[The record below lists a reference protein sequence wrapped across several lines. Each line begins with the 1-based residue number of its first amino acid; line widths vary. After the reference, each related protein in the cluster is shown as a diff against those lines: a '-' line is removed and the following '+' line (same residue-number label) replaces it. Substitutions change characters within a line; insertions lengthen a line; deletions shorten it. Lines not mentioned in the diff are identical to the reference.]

1 MRRKIGIY
9 AVCLGVVTGA
19 GGCANR
25 GMGPQGGPKD
35 ETPPKVV
42 GETPKNGSLNYKGKT
57 VQIVFDEYIQ
67 LDNIA
72 ENLLISPPQQKTPE
86 VSGIGKKVLVRFDDE
101 LQDSTT
107 YTLQFGNAIC
117 DNNEKN
123 VLENYTFSFSTGDMI
138 DSMQISG
145 LMLNARDLSPVSG
158 ILVGVHTDHND
169 SAFERIPFVRIGR
182 TNSAGEF
189 TISNLKDGTYR
200 LYGLQ
205 DVSKDYMRQVGEGM
219 ALCDSLI
226 TPTVELQIQN
236 DTVWKDSVTIDT
248 IVTQVHPLY
257 APKDIVLMYFQEDKQ
272 RQYFQRATRE
282 KQNHFTLRFG
292 APQDSLPVVTP
303 IGGDWL
309 RYTICQYNNTKDTI
323 TYWLTDSATIA
334 TDTLT
339 FALTYLKSDSIF
351 QLYEQTDTV
360 QAIYRAPRVNA
371 RAKNNRD
378 SKETAKN
385 TELQLKHN
393 AKSPFEIYTPV
404 RIQSETPIS
413 HYERDSIHLYEVI
426 DSIRKPLPYSIE
438 VADSAYATYTIS
450 YSWKADKTYEIV
462 LDSAA
467 FTDIY
472 GSSNHAMKSR
482 FKIRSLDEYSTL
494 IVKIEPYREDAVIEV
509 LNEKDEV
516 VRTLPAQPDGAVFR
530 YLKPESFY
538 LRLFLDTNKD
548 GKWTTGDWLEKRQP
562 EPVYYYG
569 GKLTLRANWDIEET
583 FDYLTTPIAEQ
594 KPKELLKNKSGKN
607 KNGSNK

>member
-1 MRRKIGIY
+1 MNRKTGIY
-9 AVCLGVVTGA
+9 AVCLGVVTGVSS
-19 GGCANR
+19 CANR

-42 GETPKNGSLNYKGKT
+42 QETPKNGSLNYKGKT
-57 VQIVFDEYIQ
+57 IQIVFDEYIQ

-86 VSGIGKKVLVRFDDE
+86 VSGVGKKVLVRFDEE
-101 LQDSTT
+101 LRDSTT

-123 VLENYTFSFSTGDMI
+123 VLENYTFSFSTGDVI

-158 ILVGVHTDHND
+158 ILVGVHTEHSD

-257 APKDIVLMYFQEDKQ
+257 SPKDIVLMYFQEDKQ

-292 APQDSLPVVTP
+292 APQDSLPTITP
-303 IGGDWL
+303 IEGDWL
-309 RYTICQYNNTKDTI
+309 KYTICQYNNTKDTI

-339 FALTYLKSDSIF
+339 FALTYLKSDSVF

-393 AKSPFEIYTPV
+393 AKSPFEIYTPI

-438 VADSAYATYTIS
+438 AADSAYATYTIT
-450 YSWKADKTYEIV
+450 YQWKADKTYEIA

-472 GSSNHAMKSR
+472 GNSNYAMKSK

-494 IVKIEPYREDAVIEV
+494 IVKIEPYREDAIIEV

-516 VRTLPAQPDGAVFR
+516 VRTLPAQPNGAIFQ

-583 FDYLTTPIAEQ
+583 FDYLTTPITEQ
-594 KPKELLKNKSGKN
+594 KPKELLKDKGGKN
-607 KNGSNK
+607 KNSGKK